1 MQIAR
6 APLVCLLNVARW
18 KRARIRAF
26 VGQLPHFSDGKAAIR
41 FATRRNGAIGV
52 WASREPADLAKLAN
66 EAGISIARI
75 EDGFIRSIGLGAA
88 LTLPFSIIL
97 DWHGIYYDP
106 RQESDLEALLQKGLF
121 DEAQRQCARQIIAEI
136 QQIGLTKYNL
146 GGKAFARPQAPRVVL
161 AIGQV
166 VDDRAMLLSGAGI
179 QDMEQFLAA
188 VRAREPDAKILFKPH
203 PDVDAGLRR
212 GALADRRA
220 LAFADQ
226 IIRDVDLNALL
237 HSVDCVHVISS
248 LAGFEAL
255 IRGKPVIAHGQ
266 PFYAGWGLT
275 QDVLAFAR
283 PRRPLCLED
292 LVAGVLMRY
301 PLYLDPDRLLPCT
314 AWQCIRALRDWRE
327 RPRGG
332 APWLGRLIKA
342 LRAIHP

>member
-1 MQIAR
+1 MQTAP

-26 VGQLPHFSDGKAAIR
+26 VGDLPHFADARAAIR
-41 FATRRNGAIGV
+41 FAKSRKGAIGV
-52 WASREPADLAKLAN
+52 WASREPADLTELAS
-66 EAGISIARI
+66 ATSVSIARI

-97 DWHGIYYDP
+97 DWRGMYYDP
-106 RQESDLEALLQKGLF
+106 RQESDLEVLLQDGVF
-121 DEAQRQCARQIIAEI
+121 DEAHRQDARQLIAEI
-136 QQIGLTKYNL
+136 QRIGLTKYNL
-146 GGKAFARPQAPRVVL
+146 GGKAFTRPEAARVVL

-166 VDDRAMLLSGAGI
+166 VDDRAMVLSGAGI
-179 QDMEQFLAA
+179 ADMEQFLAA

-212 GALADRRA
+212 GALADQRA

-226 IIRDVDLNALL
+226 IIRDVDINTLL
-237 HSVDCVHVISS
+237 HAVDCVHVISS

-275 QDVLAFAR
+275 QDVLAFPR
-283 PRRPLCLED
+283 PRRPICLED
-292 LVAGVLMRY
+292 LVAAVLVRY
-301 PLYLDPDRLLPCT
+301 PLYLDPDRLQPCT
-314 AWQCIRALRDWRE
+314 AWQCIRALRDWRA

-332 APWLGRLIKA
+332 VLWLGRLIKI